1 MGVEREGGRGRRER
15 EWGCRCGEELGSS
28 RSGGCVGVSA
38 GMGVGGRY
46 SKGCLCVCVG
56 GGG

>member
-28 RSGGCVGVSA
+28 RSGEGVWE
-38 GMGVGGRY
+38 
-46 SKGCLCVCVG
+46 
-56 GGG
+56 